1 MPVRIEQLHTKEQ
14 FRATTMSVRT
24 CDFLIIGGG
33 IIGLNL
39 AIVAKQRYPR
49 QRVVLFEKEKTC
61 GLHASGRNSGVL
73 HAGFYYTHDSLKAR
87 FTREGNRE
95 MSDYCSERGLKINRC
110 GKLVVA
116 RNEQELATLAELLN
130 RGRRNGVEL
139 QELSIDDAHEIEPR
153 ARTFRKAL
161 FSPTTSSV
169 DPSEV
174 MQSMVRDARSL
185 GVEFETGMAYRRRGM
200 DGLIHASRGKI
211 AAGYVINAAGLHADT
226 IARDFGFSRDHR
238 ILPFKGLYLYS
249 SENSGAIRT
258 NIYPVPD
265 LRNPFLGV
273 HFTVAVDGRVKI
285 GPTAV
290 PAFWRENYCGFA
302 NFSLREMIEVIG
314 LEFGLFW
321 RNESDFRRL
330 ARHEL
335 SKQFRT
341 EMVKLASDLASGV
354 TVSHYRRWGKP
365 GIRAQLYDLKA
376 RRLEMDFRH
385 EGDEKS
391 FHVLNAV
398 SPAFTCSIPFSR
410 YLFDQIEHKM
420 SGTRMHGDNHGGRAL
435 PMTH

>member
-1 MPVRIEQLHTKEQ
+1 MPVK
-14 FRATTMSVRT
+14 T
-24 CDFLIIGGG
+24 CDFLVIGGG

-49 QRVVLFEKEKTC
+49 QRVVLFEKEKSC

-95 MSDYCSERGLKINRC
+95 MSDYCRERGLRMNRC

-116 RNEQELATLAELLN
+116 RNEQELSTLEELLN

-139 QELSIDDAHEIEPR
+139 QELSADEAREIEPR

-174 MQSMVRDARSL
+174 MQSMARDARSL
-185 GVEFETGMAYRRRGM
+185 GVEFETDMAYRRRGT
-200 DGLIHASRGKI
+200 DGMIHASRGRMT
-211 AAGYVINAAGLHADT
+211 AGYVINAAGLHADT
-226 IARDFGFSRDHR
+226 IARDFGFSRNHR

-249 SENSGAIRT
+249 SENSGSIRT

-290 PAFWRENYCGFA
+290 PAFWRENYGGFA
-302 NFSLREMIEVIG
+302 NFSLREMIEVVG

-341 EMVKLASDLASGV
+341 EMVKLASELASGV
-354 TVSHYRRWGKP
+354 AVSDFRRWGKP
-365 GIRAQLYDLKA
+365 GIRAQLYDQKA
-376 RRLEMDFRH
+376 GRLEMDFRY
-385 EGDEKS
+385 EGDDKS

-398 SPAFTCSIPFSR
+398 SPAFTCSLPFSR

-420 SGTRMHGDNHGGRAL
+420 SGARGLGSNRDGHAADASIAERSVAIPERQTGGNETA
-435 PMTH
+435 